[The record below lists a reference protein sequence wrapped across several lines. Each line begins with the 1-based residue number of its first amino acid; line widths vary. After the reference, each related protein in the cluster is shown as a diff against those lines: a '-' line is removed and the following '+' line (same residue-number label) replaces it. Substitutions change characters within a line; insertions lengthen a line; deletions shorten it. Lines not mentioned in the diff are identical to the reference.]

1 MSGPQGFLE
10 AYSPWTS
17 RSTTPKPGVP
27 GPAKGEK
34 DDTKT
39 PKLEQPSGRDHAVN
53 YRHWFSSKDY
63 PKDCPK
69 AAIRWFYATDAPKRK
84 ALYSNAPV
92 SEPEALPK
100 PKKYSAFSAR
110 DSFAIETAFQKTV
123 EEEARQPSGKSDI
136 GEDPG
141 QRDRT
146 SLADPGAKQDVNIG
160 FGTTESSGAVKVPV
174 NEDFLFDVDIQRRE
188 LGPAYWLGPIYD
200 VRRGS
205 WFYQESSTLRP
216 CDENLAGQLEQG
228 YLKIKPWR
236 TSHSTILETSSKSKA
251 RPVSMKVGDATEYSE
266 LSGGIQETPKNAKE
280 ERPPPTKFEMQ
291 TQRLFGAY
299 MNSVV
304 TYQDATTAWLLTD
317 DFLSRM
323 SSTMY
328 QRFAGGGHLGGI
340 KVIRGYSETNK
351 TKDTKKDGFAIPEA
365 AKRQPVAEE
374 AGKATATDGETD
386 ISSHEEPSILKLE
399 RQMSDLDPAKQ
410 EEEAR
415 RRDEDEI
422 KEDYNEADG
431 DDQGREIEHLLLVT
445 HGIGQKL
452 GLRLEMLNFIRD
464 VNVLRKTLKGVYQ
477 SSPDLQLLNSE
488 INKLPKNCRIQVLP
502 IAWRHVLDFP
512 KQTFRQNRE
521 QDVADASEEEDYPS
535 LDNIT
540 LEPST
545 IIRGVIR
552 DLGLDI
558 LMYQSAY
565 NDHISKI
572 VVKECNR
579 VYDIFMQRNPNF
591 SGKISL
597 IGHSLGSAILFDIL
611 CQQKDHVPSMSRS
624 RKASIRKPADDK
636 RSPDIALKFDV
647 EDYYCLG
654 SPLGLYQMLNGRKI
668 AGRWA
673 TSHSGK
679 HTSSPVMDDPFLGEA
694 SADSAAATDPDIFAI
709 SKSTPKCAQLFN
721 IFHPADPIAYRLEPL
736 ISTAMSSLKPQPL
749 PYTKKGIFDVQGQ
762 GLSAIGNRVGQS
774 VSGLWSSVASNVAS
788 SFLNRSLG
796 LTADSQPTSATPQIK
811 PKSAPSSVQIG
822 VNGVQ
827 EESDEERPITL
838 IDNELE
844 TLYSGFEKSRK
855 IRQSD
860 ESHDLGE
867 NSQWA
872 EAEQRAKRLRREE
885 AKVRALNSNGRVDF
899 TIQPGVFDMTN
910 PMASIASHLCYW
922 GDEDVSHFMI
932 SQLLARQRVVK
943 GKGADL

>member
-1 MSGPQGFLE
+1 MY
-10 AYSPWTS
+10 AN
-17 RSTTPKPGVP
+17 
-27 GPAKGEK
+27 A
-34 DDTKT
+34 
-39 PKLEQPSGRDHAVN
+39 A
-53 YRHWFSSKDY
+53 SKD
-63 PKDCPK
+63 
-69 AAIRWFYATDAPKRK
+69 
-84 ALYSNAPV
+84 
-92 SEPEALPK
+92 SEPLPK

-123 EEEARQPSGKSDI
+123 EEEAVQLAAPSDDGGDLGNRK
-136 GEDPG
+136 EK
-141 QRDRT
+141 
-146 SLADPGAKQDVNIG
+146 SLADLETKRDGSNLAL
-160 FGTTESSGAVKVPV
+160 GTTESSTSVKVPV
-174 NEDFLFDVDIQRRE
+174 NEDFLFDVDIERRE

-236 TSHSTILETSSKSKA
+236 NSTNPPSSSGPKPGSRPASKGRESAPTEKSEMPPGA
-251 RPVSMKVGDATEYSE
+251 QDA
-266 LSGGIQETPKNAKE
+266 PKGAKE
-280 ERPPPTKFEMQ
+280 EEPSPTKFELQ

-317 DFLSRM
+317 DFMSRM

-340 KVIRGYSETNK
+340 KVLRGYSETNK
-351 TKDTKKDGFAIPEA
+351 TKDAKKDGDSTPNVPKRRSVPPEDTTS
-365 AKRQPVAEE
+365 
-374 AGKATATDGETD
+374 ATSDTNTDTSGQGE
-386 ISSHEEPSILKLE
+386 SSILKLE
-399 RQMSDLDPAKQ
+399 RQMSNLDPAEQ

-415 RRDEDEI
+415 LRDENEI
-422 KEDYNEADG
+422 KEDYHEADG
-431 DDQGREIEHLLLVT
+431 DDPGREIEHLLLVT

-464 VNVLRKTLKGVYQ
+464 MNVFRKTLKGVYQ

-488 INKLPKNCRIQVLP
+488 LNELPKNCRIQVLP
-502 IAWRHVLDFP
+502 IAWRHFLDFP

-535 LDNIT
+535 LDNIS

-545 IIRGVIR
+545 IIRSVIR

-565 NDHISKI
+565 NNYISKI

-579 VYDIFMQRNPNF
+579 VYDIFTQRNPNF
-591 SGKISL
+591 AGKVSL
-597 IGHSLGSAILFDIL
+597 VGHSLGSAILFDIL
-611 CQQKDHVPSMSRS
+611 CQQKDHAPLVPRARNS
-624 RKASIRKPADDK
+624 SIRRVTEGN
-636 RSPDIALKFDV
+636 RSSDVAFKFDV

-668 AGRWA
+668 GARRTHA
-673 TSHSGK
+673 RDTNVE
-679 HTSSPVMDDPFLGEA
+679 PIDDPFLGAA
-694 SADSAAATDPDIFAI
+694 SADAGAASDADVFAI
-709 SKSTPKCAQLFN
+709 SRSTPKCAQLFN

-774 VSGLWSSVASNVAS
+774 VSGFWSSVTSNVAS
-788 SFLNRSLG
+788 TFLNRSLG
-796 LTADSQPTSATPQIK
+796 LTPDSQPTSETPQIAS
-811 PKSAPSSVQIG
+811 KSDSSLVQSG
-822 VNGVQ
+822 AKGGGS
-827 EESDEERPITL
+827 ESGEERPITL

-844 TLYSGFEKSRK
+844 TLYSGYEKSRRAK
-855 IRQSD
+855 QSD
-860 ESHDLGE
+860 DSRDLGE
-867 NSQWA
+867 TSQRA
-872 EAEQRAKRLRREE
+872 EAEQRAKRLKREE
-885 AKVRALNSNGRVDF
+885 AKVRALNTNGRVDF
-899 TIQPGVFDMTN
+899 TIQP
-910 PMASIASHLCYW
+910 
-922 GDEDVSHFMI
+922 
-932 SQLLARQRVVK
+932 
-943 GKGADL
+943 

>member
-1 MSGPQGFLE
+1 M
-10 AYSPWTS
+10 
-17 RSTTPKPGVP
+17 
-27 GPAKGEK
+27 
-34 DDTKT
+34 
-39 PKLEQPSGRDHAVN
+39 
-53 YRHWFSSKDY
+53 
-63 PKDCPK
+63 
-69 AAIRWFYATDAPKRK
+69 
-84 ALYSNAPV
+84 
-92 SEPEALPK
+92 PK

-123 EEEARQPSGKSDI
+123 EEEGSWSKQNVNNRGDSGPKK
-136 GEDPG
+136 E
-141 QRDRT
+141 
-146 SLADPGAKQDVNIG
+146 SLAEPGGKPDDGNIDL
-160 FGTTESSGAVKVPV
+160 GTTESSSSTKIPV

-205 WFYQESSTLRP
+205 WFYQEGSNLRP

-228 YLKIKPWR
+228 YLKIKPWQSPSS
-236 TSHSTILETSSKSKA
+236 TSQEITSIPPSTPMSANGDEASDTTD
-251 RPVSMKVGDATEYSE
+251 VSTK
-266 LSGGIQETPKNAKE
+266 IPETPKSAKE
-280 ERPPPTKFEMQ
+280 ERPAATKFEMQ

-340 KVIRGYSETNK
+340 KVVRGYSEINK
-351 TKDTKKDGFAIPEA
+351 TKDTKKTGDATSNAE
-365 AKRQPVAEE
+365 KRRSLPVEEKKPMTEDPQPDAP
-374 AGKATATDGETD
+374 
-386 ISSHEEPSILKLE
+386 SQEEPSILKLE
-399 RQMSDLDPAKQ
+399 RQMSNLDPAAQ

-415 RRDEDEI
+415 QRDEDEI
-422 KEDYNEADG
+422 KEDYVEADG

-477 SSPDLQLLNSE
+477 NSPDLQLLNSE

-502 IAWRHVLDFP
+502 IAWRHLLDFP

-521 QDVADASEEEDYPS
+521 QDVADVTEEEDYPS

-545 IIRGVIR
+545 IIRSVIR

-565 NDHISKI
+565 NEYISKI
-572 VVKECNR
+572 VVKESNR
-579 VYDIFMQRNPNF
+579 VYDTFKQRNPNF
-591 SGKISL
+591 SGKVSL
-597 IGHSLGSAILFDIL
+597 IGHSLGSAVLFDIL
-611 CQQKDHVPSMSRS
+611 CQQKDHRPLVSTS
-624 RKASIRKPADDK
+624 RKASIRKPTDNK
-636 RSPDIALKFDV
+636 RSSDVALKFDV

-668 AGRWA
+668 AGRRGL
-673 TSHSGK
+673 SNSGK
-679 HTSSPVMDDPFLGEA
+679 TMDGQAMDDPFLGSA
-694 SADSAAATDPDIFAI
+694 SPDSGPVTDADDFAI
-709 SKSTPKCAQLFN
+709 SKSIPKCVQLFN

-762 GLSAIGNRVGQS
+762 GLSAIGSRVGQS
-774 VSGLWSSVASNVAS
+774 VSGLWSSVTSNVAS

-796 LTADSQPTSATPQIK
+796 LTADSQPTSATPQIQPK
-811 PKSAPSSVQIG
+811 PTVSSTQSATSASQ
-822 VNGVQ
+822 Q
-827 EESDEERPITL
+827 ELNEERPITL
-838 IDNELE
+838 IDSELE
-844 TLYSGFEKSRK
+844 TLYAGFERSRK
-855 IRQSD
+855 SKQSD
-860 ESHDLGE
+860 ESRDLGE
-867 NSQWA
+867 SSQWV
-872 EAEQRAKRLRREE
+872 EAEQRSKRLRREE
-885 AKVRALNSNGRVDF
+885 AKVRMLNSNGRVDF
-899 TIQPGVFDMTN
+899 TIQP
-910 PMASIASHLCYW
+910 
-922 GDEDVSHFMI
+922 
-932 SQLLARQRVVK
+932 
-943 GKGADL
+943 

>member
-1 MSGPQGFLE
+1 M
-10 AYSPWTS
+10 
-17 RSTTPKPGVP
+17 
-27 GPAKGEK
+27 
-34 DDTKT
+34 
-39 PKLEQPSGRDHAVN
+39 
-53 YRHWFSSKDY
+53 
-63 PKDCPK
+63 
-69 AAIRWFYATDAPKRK
+69 
-84 ALYSNAPV
+84 
-92 SEPEALPK
+92 PK
-100 PKKYSAFSAR
+100 PKKYSAFSSR
-110 DSFAIETAFQKTV
+110 DSSAIEIDFQKTV
-123 EEEARQPSGKSDI
+123 ELQASRPQDI
-136 GEDPG
+136 SHGGGDLG
-141 QRDRT
+141 HWRKK
-146 SLADPGAKQDVNIG
+146 SLADSGTNHDGSNIG
-160 FGTTESSGAVKVPV
+160 LGTTEGSGSTKVPV

-205 WFYQESSTLRP
+205 WFYQEGSNLRP

-228 YLKIKPWR
+228 YLKIRPWR
-236 TSHSTILETSSKSKA
+236 SPDNIPTDDTSKPKS
-251 RPVSMKVGDATEYSE
+251 RPVSIGAELATQKIES
-266 LSGGIQETPKNAKE
+266 SGGVSEAPKNAKDE
-280 ERPPPTKFEMQ
+280 QPPSTKFEMQ

-304 TYQDATTAWLLTD
+304 TYQDATIAWLLTD

-340 KVIRGYSETNK
+340 KVVRGYSETNK
-351 TKDTKKDGFAIPEA
+351 AKDTKKGRDGVADGVKRRSGVPEDNKA
-365 AKRQPVAEE
+365 ALAE
-374 AGKATATDGETD
+374 DETD
-386 ISSHEEPSILKLE
+386 MSSQEEPPILKLE
-399 RQMSDLDPAKQ
+399 RQMSHLDPASQ

-415 RRDEDEI
+415 QRDEDEI

-477 SSPDLQLLNSE
+477 NSPDLQLLNSE
-488 INKLPKNCRIQVLP
+488 LSTLPKNCRIQVLP
-502 IAWRHVLDFP
+502 IAWRHLLDFP
-512 KQTFRQNRE
+512 RQSFRQNRE

-545 IIRGVIR
+545 IIRSVIR

-565 NDHISKI
+565 NEYISKI

-579 VYDIFMQRNPNF
+579 VYDIFIQRNPGF
-591 SGKISL
+591 SGKVSL

-611 CQQKDHVPSMSRS
+611 CQQIDQPLPASRP
-624 RKASIRKPADDK
+624 RKTSLKKPIADK
-636 RSPDIALKFDV
+636 RSSDVALRFDV

-654 SPLGLYQMLNGRKI
+654 SPLGLYQMLNGKKI
-668 AGRWA
+668 AGRRPVGNLND
-673 TSHSGK
+673 GK
-679 HTSSPVMDDPFLGEA
+679 CADGQAMDDPFLGAA
-694 SADSAAATDPDIFAI
+694 SRDSGAAADADIFAI

-721 IFHPADPIAYRLEPL
+721 IFHPADPIAFRLEPL

-774 VSGLWSSVASNVAS
+774 VSGFFSSVTSNVAS

-796 LTADSQPTSATPQIK
+796 LTPDSQPTSATPQIRQR
-811 PKSAPSSVQIG
+811 SDPSSA
-822 VNGVQ
+822 
-827 EESDEERPITL
+827 EADTKESDEERPITL

-844 TLYSGFEKSRK
+844 TLYAGFEKHRRTK
-855 IRQSD
+855 QSD
-860 ESHDLGE
+860 ESRDLGE
-867 NSQWA
+867 SAQWN
-872 EAEQRAKRLRREE
+872 EAEQRSKRLKREE

-899 TIQPGVFDMTN
+899 TIQPYVLF
-910 PMASIASHLCYW
+910 SLI
-922 GDEDVSHFMI
+922 
-932 SQLLARQRVVK
+932 
-943 GKGADL
+943 

>member
-1 MSGPQGFLE
+1 MSGTQSFLE
-10 AYSPWTS
+10 AYSPWSS
-17 RSTTPKPGVP
+17 RSTTPKPGMSSQ
-27 GPAKGEK
+27 GKEDKEEIKAL
-34 DDTKT
+34 
-39 PKLEQPSGRDHAVN
+39 KLEKPSGKDHAIT
-53 YRHWFSSKDY
+53 YRHWFSSRDY

-69 AAIRWFYATDAPKRK
+69 AAARWFYATDAPKRK
-84 ALYSNAPV
+84 ALYEDTPLK
-92 SEPEALPK
+92 EAELLPK
-100 PKKYSAFSAR
+100 PKKYSPFSAR
-110 DSFAIETAFQKTV
+110 DSFAIEAAFQKTV
-123 EEEARQPSGKSDI
+123 EKDARQPSKTSN
-136 GEDPG
+136 GEGVLG
-141 QRDRT
+141 QRNEL
-146 SLADPGAKQDVNIG
+146 SLSDADMMQESNSTDLRS
-160 FGTTESSGAVKVPV
+160 TESSKSVKVPV
-174 NEDFLFDVDIQRRE
+174 NEDYLFDVDIQRRE
-188 LGPAYWLGPIYD
+188 LGPAYWLGPIYE

-205 WFYQESSTLRP
+205 WFYQEGSTLRP

-236 TSHSTILETSSKSKA
+236 DSTSAPPESTTKPKSV
-251 RPVSMKVGDATEYSE
+251 PVSTTLDGSYQSPEVRMITES
-266 LSGGIQETPKNAKE
+266 PKGAKE
-280 ERPPPTKFEMQ
+280 ERPPPIKFEMQ

-304 TYQDATTAWLLTD
+304 TYQDSTTAWLLTD

-340 KVIRGYSETNK
+340 KVVRGYSEPNK
-351 TKDTKKDGFAIPEA
+351 TKDIKRNEGPTSDT
-365 AKRQPVAEE
+365 AKRLSAPPENDNL
-374 AGKATATDGETD
+374 ATVETESD
-386 ISSHEEPSILKLE
+386 VSSRKETSILKLE
-399 RQMSDLDPAKQ
+399 RQMSNLDPFEQ

-415 RRDEDEI
+415 QRDEDEI
-422 KEDYNEADG
+422 REDYIEADG
-431 DDQGREIEHLLLVT
+431 DDPGREIEHLLLVT

-464 VNVLRKTLKGVYQ
+464 VNMLRKTLKGVYQ

-488 INKLPKNCRIQVLP
+488 INKIPKNCRIQVLP
-502 IAWRHVLDFP
+502 IAWRHLLDFP

-521 QDVADASEEEDYPS
+521 QDVADASEDDEYPS
-535 LDNIT
+535 LENIS

-545 IIRGVIR
+545 IIRSVIR

-579 VYDIFMQRNPNF
+579 VYDIFMERNPNF

-611 CQQKDHVPSMSRS
+611 CQQREHSPPMLRS
-624 RKASIRKPADDK
+624 RRPSNRKPADDK
-636 RSPDIALKFDV
+636 QALDMSLKFDV

-668 AGRWA
+668 ASRWA
-673 TSHSGK
+673 FPHPGK
-679 HTSSPVMDDPFLGEA
+679 EAEGQPMDDPFLGAA
-694 SADSAAATDPDIFAI
+694 STGSGTSTDVDAFAI
-709 SKSTPKCAQLFN
+709 SKSKPKCAQLFN

-749 PYTKKGIFDVQGQ
+749 PYTKKGMFDVQGQ

-774 VSGLWSSVASNVAS
+774 VSGLWSSVTSNVAS

-811 PKSAPSSVQIG
+811 PKLSSTSAQIDT
-822 VNGVQ
+822 NEAQQ
-827 EESDEERPITL
+827 ESAEERPVTL

-844 TLYSGFEKSRK
+844 TLYAGFEKSR
-855 IRQSD
+855 RMNQSD
-860 ESHDLGE
+860 ESRDLGE
-867 NSQWA
+867 SSQWS
-872 EAEQRAKRLRREE
+872 EVERRSKRLKREE

-899 TIQPGVFDMTN
+899 AIQP
-910 PMASIASHLCYW
+910 
-922 GDEDVSHFMI
+922 
-932 SQLLARQRVVK
+932 
-943 GKGADL
+943 